1 MLYIK
6 ELLTSSV
13 ENQRATIAYISSTLG
28 LPQIVIEKDLW
39 VTVLLHILFG
49 ENGSK
54 GILFKGGTSLS
65 KGFNLIDRFSED
77 IDVTYSLDTL
87 KEHYGDFR
95 NPWDYFENTQ
105 NWTNKS
111 LDKALDELK
120 KIGQKYTDDILLNII
135 KDELSKITYMQF
147 NVMSEGEMTLYIE
160 YPKVLDEI
168 EYLGEYIKPVI
179 KIEAGVRSARTPTI
193 RQTIN
198 SYFEQLLGKSDPIE
212 VEILRPDRTFWEKAT
227 ILHAENSRNEPSR
240 IEKRNHMSRHIYD
253 LVQLYNSKYGQ
264 MAIDDL
270 ELLADVVRHKS
281 TFYKDNKADYANA
294 TPMNLRIV
302 PTPELNDSFKA
313 DYEDMSQSMIV
324 GNPPSYDELLV
335 ILRKIEFEISK
346 RNEF

>member
-6 ELLTSSV
+6 ELLSSSV
-13 ENQRATIAYISSTLG
+13 ENQRATIGHIASTLG
-28 LPQIVIEKDLW
+28 LPPIVIEKDVW

-87 KEHYGDFR
+87 KEHYGEFR
-95 NPWDYFENTQ
+95 NPWDYFENPH

-111 LDKALDELK
+111 LDKALNELK
-120 KIGQKYTDDILLNII
+120 SIGQKYTDEILLKIVNV
-135 KDELSKITYMQF
+135 ELSKLTKMPFEVI
-147 NVMSEGEMTLYIE
+147 SDGEMTLFIE
-160 YPKVLDEI
+160 YPKVLDGN
-168 EYLGEYIKPVI
+168 EYGGEYIKPVV
-179 KIEAGVRSARTPTI
+179 KIEAGVRSARVPTI
-193 RQTIN
+193 KRTID
-198 SYFEQLLGKSDPIE
+198 SYFEQLLGKNDPIE

-253 LVQLYNSKYGQ
+253 LVQLYNSEYGQ
-264 MAIDDL
+264 MAIDNL

-281 TFYKDNKADYANA
+281 IFYKDNRADYPNA
-294 TPMNLRIV
+294 IPSAIKIV
-302 PTPELNDSFKA
+302 PTVELNNHFKN
-313 DYEDMSQSMIV
+313 DYEDMAQSMIV
-324 GNPPSYDELLV
+324 GNPPTYEKLLES
-335 ILRKIEFEISK
+335 LRKIETEVHHQG
-346 RNEF
+346 